1 MTGRDL
7 IIYILANGLEDKPV
21 FEDGK
26 IIGYITEEEAAVKMN
41 VGIETIRAWI
51 NFNLIESIR
60 LGNMNYI
67 RADFEPPAFFLIRQ
81 KKEVNGS
88 ND

>member
-21 FEDGK
+21 FKDGK
-26 IIGYITEEEAAVKMN
+26 IIGYITEEEAAVKMG
-41 VGIETIRAWI
+41 VGIETVRVWI
-51 NFNLIESIR
+51 NFNLIEAIQI
-60 LGNMNYI
+60 GNTNFI
-67 RADFEPPAFFLIRQ
+67 RADFIPPLFFLNRQ
-81 KKEVNGS
+81 NKDVNGS